1 MSTSLPS
8 LWGGEAQPPC
18 FLESLNR
25 SAARHGER
33 IAVADEVR
41 EVSYDGLLAWC
52 AQIAGLLHE
61 QGVRAGDRVA
71 VTGPRGTDV
80 VAATLAAIWLGA
92 ACVPL
97 DASYP
102 ERRLA
107 HMLADSR
114 PTVLLHSGD
123 LPAVAA
129 GCPALRIPPPMHGER
144 DAGPVGPAPVACVP
158 ERPVYVIYTSGSTG
172 RPKGVALPH
181 RCVDNMAEWQ
191 HSHSRRSDLRTA
203 QFAPMNFD
211 VWFQEVLG
219 TLAGGGTLVT
229 VPERLRSDPF
239 ELLGWLRRERIERL
253 FLPCLALNMLA
264 VAASTEAS
272 LADLALAEINT
283 AGEQLV
289 CSGPVRELFTR
300 LDDCVLNNHYGQ
312 SESAMVTVHT
322 LRGPAADWPVH
333 PSIGRP
339 LPGCELLI
347 APLSEDGSPEDGS
360 PEDGSPGD
368 VPRDTGE
375 LLVAGLPMSSEYIN
389 QPELSA
395 ARYISIER
403 TPHGHTRAF
412 RTGDLV
418 RVEEGAL
425 RFVGRLDQEV
435 KIRGC
440 RVNLL
445 EVEACLRELP
455 GVGEAVCVAPERSE
469 GGRTLHA
476 AVAAAPGAAQPE
488 PAVLLRELAQLLP
501 AASVPLTITVLQTLP
516 RSPSGKTDRAAIARQ
531 TGGDR

>member
-1 MSTSLPS
+1 MSTYPHT
-8 LWGGEAQPPC
+8 LWGGEARPPC
-18 FLESLNR
+18 FLESLAR

-33 IAVADEVR
+33 IAVADEER
-41 EVSYDGLLAWC
+41 EVTYGELLAWSG
-52 AQIAGLLHE
+52 QIAALLRAR
-61 QGVRAGDRVA
+61 GVRAGDRVA

-80 VAATLAAIWLGA
+80 VAATLAAIRLGA

-107 HMLADSR
+107 HMLADSS
-114 PTVLLHSGD
+114 PAVLLHSGG
-123 LPAVAA
+123 LPAVAE
-129 GCPALRIPPPMHGER
+129 GCPALRIPPPER
-144 DAGPVGPAPVACVP
+144 GGQDTGPAPVACVP
-158 ERPVYVIYTSGSTG
+158 DRPVYVIYTSGSTG

-181 RCVDNMAEWQ
+181 SCVDNMAEWQ
-191 HSHSRRSDLRTA
+191 HSHSRRGDLRTA

-239 ELLGWLRRERIERL
+239 ELLGWLRRQRIERL

-264 VAASTEAS
+264 VAAGLEAS
-272 LADLALAEINT
+272 LDDLALVEINT

-300 LDDCVLNNHYGQ
+300 LRDCVLNNHYGQ

-333 PSIGRP
+333 PPIGRP

-347 APLSEDGSPEDGS
+347 APVDEAGQQGDAPSGSGS
-360 PEDGSPGD
+360 G
-368 VPRDTGE
+368 TGE
-375 LLVAGLPMSSEYIN
+375 LLVAGLPMSGEYLN
-389 QPELSA
+389 EPELSA
-395 ARYISIER
+395 ERYISVER

-435 KIRGC
+435 KIRGY

-455 GVGEAVCVAPERSE
+455 AVGEAVCVAPERPE

-476 AVAAAPGAAQPE
+476 AVTPAAGAADPE
-488 PAVLLRELAQLLP
+488 PAELLRRLAELLP
-501 AASVPLTITVLQTLP
+501 AASVPLTVTVLRTLP

-531 TGGDR
+531 TGGNR

>member
-1 MSTSLPS
+1 MSTSLLS

-18 FLESLNR
+18 FFYSLTR
-25 SAARHGER
+25 SAALHGER
-33 IAVADEVR
+33 IAVADEER
-41 EVSYDGLLAWC
+41 EVTYGELLAWTG
-52 AQIAGLLHE
+52 QIAALLHE

-80 VAATLAAIWLGA
+80 VAATLAAIRIGA

-97 DASYP
+97 DSSYP

-107 HMLADSR
+107 HMLADSD
-114 PTVLLHSGD
+114 PAVLLHSGG

-129 GCPALRIPPPMHGER
+129 GRQALEIPPPVRGER
-144 DAGPVGPAPVACVP
+144 DAGPAPVACVP
-158 ERPVYVIYTSGSTG
+158 DRAVYVIYTSGSTG

-181 RCVDNMAEWQ
+181 SCVDNMAEWQ
-191 HSHSRRSDLRTA
+191 HSHSRRGDLRTA

-229 VPERLRSDPF
+229 VPERMRSDPF
-239 ELLGWLRRERIERL
+239 ELLGWLRGHRIERL

-264 VAASTEAS
+264 VAASTERS
-272 LADLALAEINT
+272 LDGLALAEINT

-300 LDDCVLNNHYGQ
+300 LQDCVLNNHYGQ

-322 LRGPAADWPVH
+322 VRGPAADWPVH
-333 PSIGRP
+333 PPIGRP

-347 APLSEDGSPEDGS
+347 APLGEAGQQADAPAG
-360 PEDGSPGD
+360 
-368 VPRDTGE
+368 TGE
-375 LLVAGLPMSSEYIN
+375 LLVAGLPMSGEYLN

-395 ARYISIER
+395 ERYISVER

-418 RVEEGAL
+418 RVEDGAL

-476 AVAAAPGAAQPE
+476 AVTAAPGAADPD
-488 PAVLLRELAQLLP
+488 PADLLRELAKLLP
-501 AASVPLTITVLQTLP
+501 AASVPLTVTVLQTLP

>member
-1 MSTSLPS
+1 MSIPVTS

-18 FLESLNR
+18 FLESLSR
-25 SAARHGER
+25 SAARHGAR
-33 IAVADEVR
+33 TAVVDEVR
-41 EVSYDGLLAWC
+41 EVGYDALLAWSG
-52 AQIAGLLHE
+52 QIAALLHDR
-61 QGVRAGDRVA
+61 GVRAGDRVA

-80 VAATLAAIWLGA
+80 VAATLAVIRLGA

-114 PTVLLHSGD
+114 PAVLLHSGA
-123 LPAVAA
+123 LPAAAA
-129 GCPALRIPPPMHGER
+129 GSPAPTVEIPPPAPETTPP
-144 DAGPVGPAPVACVP
+144 AGAGPAPLECVP
-158 ERPVYVIYTSGSTG
+158 DRPVYVIYTSGSTG

-191 HSHSRRSDLRTA
+191 RTHSRRGDLRTA

-239 ELLGWLRRERIERL
+239 DLLGWLRAQRIERL

-264 VAASTEAS
+264 VAAGMEKS
-272 LADLALAEINT
+272 LDDLALAEINI

-289 CSGPVRELFTR
+289 CSAPVRELFTR
-300 LDDCVLNNHYGQ
+300 LPDCVLNNHYGQ

-322 LRGPAADWPVH
+322 LDGPADSWPVH
-333 PSIGRP
+333 PPIGRP

-347 APLSEDGSPEDGS
+347 APLDETGSTDGA
-360 PEDGSPGD
+360 
-368 VPRDTGE
+368 PRDIGE
-375 LLVAGLPMSSEYIN
+375 LLVAGLPMSSGYLN

-395 ARYISIER
+395 ARYVSVER

-418 RVEEGAL
+418 RLEEGAL
-425 RFVGRLDQEV
+425 RFVGRLDEEV
-435 KIRGC
+435 KIRGS

-455 GVGEAVCVAPERSE
+455 AVGEAVCVAPERAE

-476 AVAAAPGAAQPE
+476 AVTTAPGATAPE
-488 PAVLLRELAQLLP
+488 PAALTRALADLLP
-501 AASVPLTITVLQTLP
+501 AAAVPLTITVLHTLP
-516 RSPSGKTDRAAIARQ
+516 RTPSGKTDRAAIARQ

>member
-1 MSTSLPS
+1 
-8 LWGGEAQPPC
+8 
-18 FLESLNR
+18 
-25 SAARHGER
+25 
-33 IAVADEVR
+33 
-41 EVSYDGLLAWC
+41 
-52 AQIAGLLHE
+52 
-61 QGVRAGDRVA
+61 
-71 VTGPRGTDV
+71 
-80 VAATLAAIWLGA
+80 
-92 ACVPL
+92 
-97 DASYP
+97 
-102 ERRLA
+102 
-107 HMLADSR
+107 
-114 PTVLLHSGD
+114 
-123 LPAVAA
+123 
-129 GCPALRIPPPMHGER
+129 
-144 DAGPVGPAPVACVP
+144 
-158 ERPVYVIYTSGSTG
+158 VYVIYTSGSTG

-181 RCVDNMAEWQ
+181 SCVDNMAEWQ

-239 ELLGWLRRERIERL
+239 ELLSWLRRQQIERL

-272 LADLALAEINT
+272 LDSLALVEINT

-300 LDDCVLNNHYGQ
+300 LEGCVLNNHYGQ

-322 LRGPAADWPVH
+322 LEGPAADWPVH
-333 PSIGRP
+333 PPIGRP

-347 APLSEDGSPEDGS
+347 APLSEDGPQDEGR
-360 PEDGSPGD
+360 
-368 VPRDTGE
+368 RDTGE
-375 LLVAGLPMSSEYIN
+375 LLVAGLPMSSEYLN
-389 QPELSA
+389 QPEMSA
-395 ARYISIER
+395 DRYITVER

-418 RVEEGAL
+418 RLEEGAL

-455 GVGEAVCVAPERSE
+455 AVGEAVCVAPERPE

-476 AVAAAPGAAQPE
+476 AVTAAPGAAELE
-488 PAVLLRELAQLLP
+488 PTVLLRALAQLLP
-501 AASVPLTITVLQTLP
+501 AASVPLTVTVLQTLP